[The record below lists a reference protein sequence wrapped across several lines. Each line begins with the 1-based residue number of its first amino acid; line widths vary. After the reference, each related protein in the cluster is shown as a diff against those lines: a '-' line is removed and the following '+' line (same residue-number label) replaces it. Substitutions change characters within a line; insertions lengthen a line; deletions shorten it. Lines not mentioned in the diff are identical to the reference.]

1 VATISVV
8 IPVWNDAAFLERALV
23 ALARQR
29 RPADEI
35 VVVNNGSTDATAA
48 VAASAGARVVHEP
61 NRGIWPAAAAG
72 YDAATG
78 SIIARLDADSVPPE
92 DWLLRIEAALEPGT
106 IDAITGPG
114 RFYDCGRLTAFLGE
128 KLYIGGYFWT
138 VGGWLTHPPLF
149 GSNLAMTRDTWMS
162 VRESVHRTRTDIHDD
177 VDLSIHLGPHAR
189 VRYDKDLWVGI
200 SARPFDSWSA
210 LRRRVRWAVLTFRLH
225 YPDDSPWRRRI
236 EKRRKA
242 SRNHSRITR

>member
-1 VATISVV
+1 MATISVV
-8 IPVWNDAAFLERALV
+8 IPAWNDAVFLEN
-23 ALARQR
+23 ALAALANQQ

-35 VVVNNGSTDATAA
+35 VVVDNASTDATAT
-48 VAASAGARVVHEP
+48 VAAAAGVRVVYEP

-92 DWLLRIEAALEPGT
+92 DWLLRIEAAFQPGA
-106 IDAITGPG
+106 IDAVTGPG

-177 VDLSIHLGPHAR
+177 IDLSIHLGLDAR
-189 VRYDKDLWVGI
+189 VRYDRDLWVGI

-210 LRRRVRWAVLTFRLH
+210 FRRRTIWAVHTFRLH
-225 YPDDSPWRRRI
+225 YPEDSPWRRRV
-236 EKRRKA
+236 EKRRTP
-242 SRNHSRITR
+242 SQDHSRITR

>member
-1 VATISVV
+1 MATISVV
-8 IPVWNDAAFLERALV
+8 IPAWNDAVLLEN
-23 ALARQR
+23 ALAALANQQ

-35 VVVNNGSTDATAA
+35 VVVDNASTDATAT
-48 VAASAGARVVHEP
+48 VAAAAGVRVVYEP

-92 DWLLRIEAALEPGT
+92 DWLLRIEAAFQPGT
-106 IDAITGPG
+106 IDAVTGPG

-149 GSNLAMTRDTWMS
+149 GSNLAMTRDTWLS

-177 VDLSIHLGPHAR
+177 IDLSIHLGLDAR
-189 VRYDKDLWVGI
+189 VRYDRDLWVGI
-200 SARPFDSWSA
+200 SARPFDSLSA
-210 LRRRVRWAVLTFRLH
+210 FRRRTIWAVHTFRLH
-225 YPDDSPWRRRI
+225 YPEDSPWRRRV
-236 EKRRKA
+236 EKRRKP
-242 SRNHSRITR
+242 SPGHSPITR